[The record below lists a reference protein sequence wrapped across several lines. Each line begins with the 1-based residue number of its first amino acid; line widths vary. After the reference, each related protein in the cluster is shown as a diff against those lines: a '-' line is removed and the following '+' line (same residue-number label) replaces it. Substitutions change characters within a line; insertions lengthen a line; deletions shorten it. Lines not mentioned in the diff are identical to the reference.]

1 MSILTSCFI
10 VLIGCK
16 GTFEQQAYLSS
27 ENNDVETCI
36 YWVVLRKN
44 TVAIIRNSK
53 TWISLNHIVTN
64 LMELEGNSTEDLD
77 IKSYLMS

>member
-1 MSILTSCFI
+1 MSICTSCFI

-16 GTFEQQAYLSS
+16 STFEQQAHLNS
-27 ENNDVETCI
+27 EKNNVETYI
-36 YWVVLRKN
+36 YWVVLRKK

-77 IKSYLMS
+77 IKTYLM